1 LKKPERAKK
10 EKQPQPPQDFPSEE
24 LSRSRYKKPARVEE
38 MISEEPAQRVEEQEG
53 EMQEQAAYSQPNPEK
68 ESMDVEAGDEGMEA
82 TVEPIMVNLNECPSQ
97 EQLVELSSRL
107 MTFRMNRIHNSTYIR
122 IRKLLCPEEE
132 PFPLIE

>member
-1 LKKPERAKK
+1 MKKPERAKK
-10 EKQPQPPQDFPSEE
+10 EKQPPQPPQDFPSEE

-82 TVEPIMVNLNECPSQ
+82 TVEPIMVNLNECPSK
-97 EQLVELSSRL
+97 EQLVELSNL
-107 MTFRMNRIHNSTYIR
+107 MSNLYSNGEVS
-122 IRKLLCPEEE
+122 LLEKVV
-132 PFPLIE
+132 